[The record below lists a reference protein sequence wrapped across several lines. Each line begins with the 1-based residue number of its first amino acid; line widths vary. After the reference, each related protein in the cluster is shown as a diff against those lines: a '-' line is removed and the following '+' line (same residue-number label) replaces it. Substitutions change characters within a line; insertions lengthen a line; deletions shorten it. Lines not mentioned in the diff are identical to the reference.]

1 MFIIDKDGARKKG
14 QSTVPMSCTKITGM
28 KMNGELWPSV
38 VFVSFCNAKDRV
50 KGLLKA
56 KWIFYS

>member
-1 MFIIDKDGARKKG
+1 MFIIDKDGARRKG

-28 KMNGELWPSV
+28 KTNGELWPSV

-50 KGLLKA
+50 EGLLKA
-56 KWIFYS
+56 K

>member
-1 MFIIDKDGARKKG
+1 MWVNRYPLIDKDGARRKG

-38 VFVSFCNAKDRV
+38 VFVSVTLRIE
-50 KGLLKA
+50 LKA
-56 KWIFYS
+56 S